1 MGGSSYHTRHDRH
14 RSRFPVDDRPT
25 PPYYTETV
33 SPHSEQDRRTIPM
46 ATPSHRGLRHLAL
59 RVTDLALSRR
69 FYEQLLGM
77 KVVWEPDEEN
87 VYFSSGPDN
96 LALHQIPKAELG
108 AFQPPTAQLLDH
120 LGVILESPQAVDR
133 MYGDL
138 APMIEGLGGTV
149 VALPKQH
156 RDGSYSFYF
165 SDPDGNLIQALYEP
179 TISQLEW
186 VKGKR

>member
-1 MGGSSYHTRHDRH
+1 MT
-14 RSRFPVDDRPT
+14 T
-25 PPYYTETV
+25 PL
-33 SPHSEQDRRTIPM
+33 
-46 ATPSHRGLRHLAL
+46 HRGLRHLAL
-59 RVTDLALSRR
+59 RVIDLARSRR

-77 KVVWEPDEEN
+77 RVVWEPDQEN

-108 AFQPPTAQLLDH
+108 AFQPPKAQLLDH
-120 LGVILESPQAVDR
+120 LGVILDSPGAVDR

-138 APMIEGLGGTV
+138 APKIEGLGGKV
-149 VALPKQH
+149 VKPPKQH

-179 TISQLEW
+179 NISKLRIGLSNQD
-186 VKGKR
+186 